1 MSTSIDEKF
10 APFAERM
17 RNENMPELAIKSF
30 KYYYSQ
36 LVEGK
41 TGFIRAADIE
51 TVEDIPDVE
60 SISEQT
66 ANIGQAALS
75 SAVIL
80 KLNGGLGTSMGLE
93 KAKSLLQIK
102 GEYSFLDIIAQQ
114 ALALDIPLVLMNSF
128 ATEEDS
134 LAFLEKYP
142 KLWKSGINLS
152 FLQHKVP
159 KVKQADLTP
168 VTWDENPGLEWAP
181 PGHGN
186 IYSALVTSR
195 MLDKLLEAGFKY
207 AFISNSDNLG
217 AVIDTKI
224 LGHLVETQAPFL
236 MEVAERTEMDIKG
249 GFPVRYR
256 DGKLLLWEIAQCPP
270 EEKHIHQDIERFNY
284 FNTNSIWIN
293 LVALKEEM
301 EKKENNL
308 QLPMI
313 RNEKTVDP
321 NKSDSTTVFSLETAQ
336 GAAISAFEGSQPVRF
351 PRNRFNPVKT
361 TNELLAIRS
370 DAYTLTSDFRIILNP
385 ERSLPRPVV
394 MLDSRYYRLLNDL
407 ESRFPV
413 EVPSMLNCRSLSI
426 EGDIKFGKNVV
437 FKGDVQLINSS
448 KDQVILEDILIG
460 DREWKMG

>member
-1 MSTSIDEKF
+1 MNTSINEKF
-10 APFAERM
+10 APFEERM
-17 RNENMPELAIKSF
+17 RDEDMPELAIQSF
-30 KYYYSQ
+30 KYYYAQ
-36 LVEGK
+36 LVEGQ
-41 TGFIRAADIE
+41 TGFIRADDIE
-51 TVEDIPDVE
+51 AIEDIPDAE
-60 SISEQT
+60 RISGKT
-66 ANIGQAALS
+66 ADIGQKALS
-75 SAVIL
+75 NAVII

-114 ALALDIPLVLMNSF
+114 ALVLNIPLVLMNSF
-128 ATEEDS
+128 ATEEDTLS
-134 LAFLEKYP
+134 FLEKYP
-142 KLWKSGINLS
+142 KLWKSGIDLS

-168 VTWDENPGLEWAP
+168 VIWTENPALEWAP

-195 MLDKLLEAGFKY
+195 MLDKLLESGFKY

-224 LGHLVETQAPFL
+224 LGHLVERQAPFL
-236 MEVAERTEMDIKG
+236 MEVAERTEMDVKG
-249 GFPVRYR
+249 GFPVRHR
-256 DGKLLLWEIAQCPP
+256 DGQLVLWEIAQCPP

-284 FNTNSIWIN
+284 FSTNSIWVN
-293 LVALKEEM
+293 LLALKEEM
-301 EKKENNL
+301 QKKDNNL

-321 NKSDSTTVFSLETAQ
+321 RKSDSTPVYSLETAQ
-336 GAAISAFEGSQPVRF
+336 GAGISAFEGSQPVKI

-370 DAYTLTSDFRIILNP
+370 DAYILTSDYRIILNP
-385 ERSLPRPVV
+385 ERTLPPPVV
-394 MLDSRYYRLLNDL
+394 TLDSKYYKLIQDL
-407 ESRFPV
+407 ESRFP
-413 EVPSMLNCRSLSI
+413 EGVPSLLNCKSLSI

-437 FKGDVQLINSS
+437 IEGDVQLSNAS
-448 KDQVILEDILIG
+448 KDQVVIEDIVIT
-460 DREWKMG
+460 DREWRVD

>member
-1 MSTSIDEKF
+1 MSTSIDQKF
-10 APFAERM
+10 ALFEERM
-17 RNENMPELAIKSF
+17 RNENMPELAIESF

-36 LVEGK
+36 LVDGQ

-51 TVEDIPDVE
+51 AVENIPDVE
-60 SISEQT
+60 SISKKT
-66 ANIGQAALS
+66 ADVGQEALS

-134 LAFLEKYP
+134 LGFLEKYP
-142 KLWKSGINLS
+142 KLWKSELALS

-159 KVKQADLTP
+159 KVKQSDLSP
-168 VTWDENPGLEWAP
+168 VIWDENPELEWAP

-186 IYSALVTSR
+186 IYPALITSG
-195 MLDKLLEAGFKY
+195 MLDKLLESGFKY

-224 LGHLVETQAPFL
+224 LGHLVETNAPFL
-236 MEVAERTEMDIKG
+236 MEVAERTEMDVKG
-249 GFPVRYR
+249 GFPVCYR
-256 DGKLLLWEIAQCPP
+256 DGKLVLWEIAQCPP
-270 EEKHIHQDIERFNY
+270 EEKHIHQDIQHFDY

-301 EKKENNL
+301 QKKENNL

-321 NKSDSTTVFSLETAQ
+321 KKSDSTPVYSLETAQ
-336 GAAISAFEGSQPVRF
+336 GAAISAFEGSQPVRIQ
-351 PRNRFNPVKT
+351 RNRFNPVKT

-370 DAYTLTSDFRIILNP
+370 DAYILTSDYRIILNP
-385 ERSLPRPVV
+385 ERTLPPPVV
-394 MLDSRYYRLLNDL
+394 TLDSKYYRLIQNL
-407 ESRFPV
+407 EDRFPV
-413 EVPSMLNCRSLSI
+413 GVPSLLNCKSLSI

-437 FKGDVQLINSS
+437 FEGDVRLVNAT
-448 KDQVILEDILIG
+448 KDQVVIEDIVVV
-460 DREWKMG
+460 DQEWRAD